1 MASITTEGRSE
12 LIALYTAIFNAAP
25 GATNLSEIVLL
36 KESGKSLEEVATFL
50 TGKADF
56 AKVYPALL
64 TADEFA
70 ARLVANM
77 VPAET
82 SAAATSWATGW
93 VKSQL
98 ASGKGAAFVFA
109 AAVQAVRST
118 DNPEFKPAKDLL
130 ANKVDV
136 STYFSVTKLLS
147 DPDLVDLQNVLTGV
161 STSSASVTTAKTAVD
176 AIGSV
181 VTPVAYP
188 LTTGVDSF
196 AGGAG
201 NDTATA
207 THLTLGVQDNL
218 AGGEGV
224 DTLKIVNTGTVG
236 FAPAAA
242 SITGF
247 ENVVV
252 QNLTPATT
260 ATNEAVTVTFQALGA
275 NQTVVIAGRTI
286 TAGTGGATA
295 VEVASSFAT
304 GATVGGASSAGAL
317 TAGYTVAASSVGAG
331 NSVILTESSG
341 TNVPDLVVTG
351 TANSGIAAVARTIVI
366 PTPTT
371 YDAAS
376 ADDLFTFTYNGVTL
390 TTGVLG
396 ANVGAAQAAIAA
408 AINSY
413 VGTGVAVVSGGVGAE
428 ISTISAPVGTA
439 IAIGPFTRVTGG
451 GGAGTIAVGPSTAG
465 VAGSAA
471 IPAAPP
477 TVSIVQGAPAAGTTD
492 TITATR
498 FTNATSFTNEAS
510 SSAVSFTSLV
520 TGQTVTTQGASTGAV
535 TAAWGSTVTAPV
547 LNVKGAAGAVTL
559 TNAGGTNITINSS
572 DAALTSTGA
581 VGTNTIGALTAGG
594 AANATLNINAASS
607 LSTGSTG
614 TTSFAGETI
623 KASGAGSVSLGT
635 LTAAALKTIDASGLA
650 GGMTATLVPGVTS
663 FKGGAGNDV
672 ITSANVAT
680 TSSIDAGAGTTDVLK
695 VAAYA
700 DIDTVAEAR
709 TFANFERIDTG
720 TLTGTTVD
728 LALFTTSTIT
738 SLASGLSA
746 APAFSNVT
754 AAAAANIIING
765 NQGTSSTYG
774 VINAT
779 QVGQIDTMNVT
790 ISSTAAGATSATTV
804 GINALTAPG
813 VEIVNISN
821 GNATTFSSLTGLP
834 SLTSSTITGVGAT
847 IITTGALAAN
857 VNSNINASANT
868 GGLTWD
874 SQAATAN
881 GFAVTGSATKANV
894 FTGARALADVFVGG
908 SLVDTFNNAVTGA
921 ATTGGDIFTGGA
933 GADIFNLRG
942 NVASGVASTI
952 YQTAPRITDFSVGTG
967 GDVLQLSATVANYTG
982 ATGNSGLT
990 ANTAVAPGATV
1001 IQTIA
1006 TSSGTVG
1013 ITTGAAMLKL
1023 TGAVVESASL
1033 QTMFNAAIGTSIVTV
1048 GAGTEQFFSL
1058 YDTTNSRMVIG
1069 QVESAGG
1076 TNTQIET
1083 ADVVTLIGTI
1093 NMSAADYALFSVNN
1107 LGIIAA

>member
-1 MASITTEGRSE
+1 MSFVFPTNASQVQAFAGALFGVQVGSATMAQVNADILANGGLAKTLNGFYSATQSSTAVAAKAVATNLGLTGAALTEG
-12 LIALYTAIFNAAP
+12 TAYITSQLNAAAADARGAVISNIVNLFGTYGSDATFGAAATAWNTKLATAVAYT
-25 GATNLSEIVLL
+25 GATNV
-36 KESGKSLEEVATFL
+36 
-50 TGKADF
+50 
-56 AKVYPALL
+56 
-64 TADEFA
+64 
-70 ARLVANM
+70 
-77 VPAET
+77 
-82 SAAATSWATGW
+82 
-93 VKSQL
+93 
-98 ASGKGAAFVFA
+98 
-109 AAVQAVRST
+109 
-118 DNPEFKPAKDLL
+118 
-130 ANKVDV
+130 
-136 STYFSVTKLLS
+136 
-147 DPDLVDLQNVLTGV
+147 
-161 STSSASVTTAKTAVD
+161 
-176 AIGSV
+176 AIGTVVVSNSV
-181 VTPVAYP
+181 FP
-188 LTTGVDSF
+188 LTVNVDSF
-196 AGGAG
+196 TGGAG
-201 NDTATA
+201 GDTVTA

-224 DTLKIVNTGTVG
+224 DTLKIVNTGSVG
-236 FAPAAA
+236 FAPAA

-275 NQTVVIAGRTI
+275 GQTVIIGGRTI
-286 TAGTGGATA
+286 TAAATGATA
-295 VEVASSFAT
+295 VEVASAFAT
-304 GATVGGASSAGAL
+304 GATVGGANYTAGGTAGSGAL
-317 TAGYTVAASSVGAG
+317 SATLTAAASSVGAG
-331 NSVILTESSG
+331 NSVVITESSG
-341 TNVPDLVVTG
+341 TNVADLVVTG

-366 PTPTT
+366 PTATGM
-371 YDAAS
+371 AANT
-376 ADDLFTFTYNGVTL
+376 AEDLLTFTYNGVLL
-390 TTGVLG
+390 TTGPLSG
-396 ANVGAAQAAIAA
+396 AGVTPTTTMVSNAIAA
-408 AINSY
+408 AINAY
-413 VGTGVAVVSGGVGAE
+413 VGTGVAVVSAATAGTNDIV
-428 ISTISAPVGTA
+428 TISAPVGTA
-439 IAIGPFTRVTGG
+439 IAIGPYTTVQ
-451 GGAGTIAVGPSTAG
+451 GGAATAAVAIGSSTAG

-477 TVSIVQGAPAAGTTD
+477 TVSIVQGAPAGGTTD

-498 FTNATSFTNEAS
+498 FTNATSFINEAS
-510 SSAVSFTSLV
+510 SSAVSFASLV

-535 TAAWGSTVTAPV
+535 TAAWGATVTAPV

-594 AANATLNINAASS
+594 AANATLNITAASS

-614 TTSFAGETI
+614 TTSFAGDTI

-635 LTAAALKTIDASGLA
+635 LTAAALKTIDASGLT
-650 GGMTATLVPGVTS
+650 GGMTATLVAGVTS

-695 VAAYA
+695 VGAYA

-720 TLTGTTVD
+720 ILTGTTVD
-728 LALFTTSTIT
+728 LALFTTSTGIT

-790 ISSTAAGATSATTV
+790 ISSTAASATSATTV

-821 GNATTFSSLTGLP
+821 GNATTFSVLTGLP

-967 GDVLQLSATVANYTG
+967 GDVLQFSATVANYTG

-990 ANTAVAPGATV
+990 ANTAVAAGATV

-1048 GAGTEQFFSL
+1048 GAATESFFSL

-1069 QVESAGG
+1069 QVDSGAG
-1076 TNTQIET
+1076 NTDIAT

-1093 NMSAADYALFSVNN
+1093 NMSAGDYALFSVNN

>member
-1 MASITTEGRSE
+1 M
-12 LIALYTAIFNAAP
+12 
-25 GATNLSEIVLL
+25 
-36 KESGKSLEEVATFL
+36 
-50 TGKADF
+50 
-56 AKVYPALL
+56 
-64 TADEFA
+64 
-70 ARLVANM
+70 
-77 VPAET
+77 
-82 SAAATSWATGW
+82 
-93 VKSQL
+93 
-98 ASGKGAAFVFA
+98 
-109 AAVQAVRST
+109 
-118 DNPEFKPAKDLL
+118 
-130 ANKVDV
+130 
-136 STYFSVTKLLS
+136 
-147 DPDLVDLQNVLTGV
+147 
-161 STSSASVTTAKTAVD
+161 
-176 AIGSV
+176 
-181 VTPVAYP
+181 
-188 LTTGVDSF
+188 DSF
-196 AGGAG
+196 TGGTG
-201 NDTATA
+201 SDIVTA
-207 THLTLGVQDNL
+207 THLTLGIQDNL

-224 DTLKIVNTGTVG
+224 DTLKIVNTGSVG

-275 NQTVVIAGRTI
+275 NQTVIIAGRTI

-295 VEVASSFAT
+295 VEVASSFAA

-317 TAGYTVAASSVGAG
+317 TGGYTVAASSVGAG
-331 NSVILTESSG
+331 NSVVITESSG
-341 TNVPDLVVTG
+341 TNVADLVVTG

-366 PTPTT
+366 PVPTGT
-371 YDAAS
+371 YNAAS
-376 ADDLFTFTYNGVTL
+376 ADDIFTFTYNGVTL
-390 TTGVLG
+390 TTGVSG
-396 ANVGAAQAAIAA
+396 ANTAATQAATAA

-413 VGTGVAVVSGGVGAE
+413 VGTGVAVVSGAAGAE
-428 ISTISAPVGTA
+428 IVTVSAPFGTA
-439 IAIGPFTRVTGG
+439 IALGPFTRVQG
-451 GGAGTIAVGPSTAG
+451 GGAAGDLAVGPSAAG

-471 IPAAPP
+471 IAAAPP
-477 TVSIVQGAPAAGTTD
+477 TVSIVQGAAAGGTTD

-498 FTNATSFTNEAS
+498 FTNATSFINEAS
-510 SSAVSFTSLV
+510 SSAVSFASLV

-535 TAAWGSTVTAPV
+535 TAAWGATVTAPV

-594 AANATLNINAASS
+594 AANATLNITAASS

-635 LTAAALKTIDASGLA
+635 LTAAALKTIDASGLT
-650 GGMTATLVPGVTS
+650 GGMTATLVAGVTS

-728 LALFTTSTIT
+728 LALFTTSTGIT

-790 ISSTAAGATSATTV
+790 ISSTAASATSATTV

-821 GNATTFSSLTGLP
+821 GNATTFSALTGLP

-868 GGLTWD
+868 GGLTWN
-874 SQAATAN
+874 SSAATAN

-894 FTGARALADVFVGG
+894 FTGARTLADVFVGG
-908 SLVDTFNNAVTGA
+908 SLVDTFTNAINA
-921 ATTGGDIFTGGA
+921 AAVTTGGDIFTGGA
-933 GADIFNLRG
+933 GADIFILRG

-967 GDVLQLSATVANYTG
+967 GDVLQLTSTIQNYTG
-982 ATGNSGLT
+982 GNGNAGLT
-990 ANTAVAPGATV
+990 ANTAVAAGATV

-1006 TSSGTVG
+1006 TNSGTVG

-1048 GAGTEQFFSL
+1048 GNTLEAFFSL

-1069 QVESAGG
+1069 QVDAA
-1076 TNTQIET
+1076 NTEIAT
-1083 ADVVTLIGTI
+1083 ADVVTLIGTV

-1107 LGIIAA
+1107 LGIVTDV

>member
-1 MASITTEGRSE
+1 MSFVFPTNASQLQAFAGALFGVQVGSATMAQVNADILANGGLNATLNGYYAATQSSTAAAASSVATNLGLTGAALTEG
-12 LIALYTAIFNAAP
+12 TAYITAQLNAAAP
-25 GATNLSEIVLL
+25 GARGTVISNIVNLFGTYGSD
-36 KESGKSLEEVATFL
+36 ATF
-50 TGKADF
+50 GAS
-56 AKVYPALL
+56 A
-64 TADEFA
+64 TAWNTK
-70 ARLVANM
+70 L
-77 VPAET
+77 
-82 SAAATSWATGW
+82 
-93 VKSQL
+93 
-98 ASGKGAAFVFA
+98 A
-109 AAVQAVRST
+109 AAVAYT
-118 DNPEFKPAKDLL
+118 GA
-130 ANKVDV
+130 
-136 STYFSVTKLLS
+136 T
-147 DPDLVDLQNVLTGV
+147 NV
-161 STSSASVTTAKTAVD
+161 
-176 AIGSV
+176 AIGTV
-181 VTPVAYP
+181 VVANAVFP
-188 LTTGVDSF
+188 LTVNADSF
-196 AGGAG
+196 TGGAG
-201 NDTATA
+201 SDTVTA
-207 THLTLGVQDNL
+207 THLTLGIQDNL
-218 AGGEGV
+218 DGGAGAGV
-224 DTLKIVNTGTVG
+224 DTLKIVNTGSVG

-275 NQTVVIAGRTI
+275 NQTVIIAGRTI

-295 VEVASSFAT
+295 VEVASSFAA

-317 TAGYTVAASSVGAG
+317 TGGYTVAASSVGAG
-331 NSVILTESSG
+331 NSVVLTESSG
-341 TNVPDLVVTG
+341 TNVTDLAVTG

-366 PTPTT
+366 PTATGM
-371 YDAAS
+371 AANT
-376 ADDLFTFTYNGVTL
+376 AEDLLTFTYNGVLL
-390 TTGVLG
+390 TTGPLS
-396 ANVGAAQAAIAA
+396 AAGVTPTTTMVSNAIAA

-413 VGTGVAVVSGGVGAE
+413 VGTGVAVVTAAAAGTNDIV
-428 ISTISAPVGTA
+428 TISAPVGTA
-439 IAIGPFTRVTGG
+439 IAIGPYTTVQ
-451 GGAGTIAVGPSTAG
+451 GGAATAAVAIGSSTAG

-477 TVSIVQGAPAAGTTD
+477 TVSIVQGAAAGGTTD

-498 FTNATSFTNEAS
+498 FTNATSFINEAS
-510 SSAVSFTSLV
+510 SSAVSFASLV

-535 TAAWGSTVTAPV
+535 TAAWGATVTAPV

-594 AANATLNINAASS
+594 AANATLNITAASS

-635 LTAAALKTIDASGLA
+635 LTAAALKTIDASGLT
-650 GGMTATLVPGVTS
+650 GGMTATLVAGVTS

-728 LALFTTSTIT
+728 LALFTTSTGIT

-790 ISSTAAGATSATTV
+790 ISSTAASATSATTV

-821 GNATTFSSLTGLP
+821 GNATTFSALTGLP

-868 GGLTWD
+868 GGLTWN
-874 SQAATAN
+874 SSAATAN

-894 FTGARALADVFVGG
+894 FTGARTLADVFVGG
-908 SLVDTFNNAVTGA
+908 SLVDTFTNAINA
-921 ATTGGDIFTGGA
+921 AAVTTGGDIFTGGA
-933 GADIFNLRG
+933 GADIFILRG

-967 GDVLQLSATVANYTG
+967 GDVLQLTSTIQNYTG
-982 ATGNSGLT
+982 GNGNAGLT
-990 ANTAVAPGATV
+990 ANTAVAAGATV

-1006 TSSGTVG
+1006 TNSGTVG

-1048 GAGTEQFFSL
+1048 GNTLEAFFSL

-1069 QVESAGG
+1069 QVDAA
-1076 TNTQIET
+1076 NTEIAT
-1083 ADVVTLIGTI
+1083 ADVVTLIGTV

-1107 LGIIAA
+1107 LGIVTDV

>member
-1 MASITTEGRSE
+1 MSFVFPTNASQVQAFAGALFGVQVGSATLAQVNADILANGGLIATLNGYYAATQSTTAGAASSVATNLGLTGAALTEG
-12 LIALYTAIFNAAP
+12 TAYITAQLNAAAP
-25 GATNLSEIVLL
+25 GARGAVISNIVNLFGTYGSD
-36 KESGKSLEEVATFL
+36 ATF
-50 TGKADF
+50 GAS
-56 AKVYPALL
+56 A
-64 TADEFA
+64 TAW
-70 ARLVANM
+70 N
-77 VPAET
+77 
-82 SAAATSWATGW
+82 
-93 VKSQL
+93 
-98 ASGKGAAFVFA
+98 
-109 AAVQAVRST
+109 
-118 DNPEFKPAKDLL
+118 
-130 ANKVDV
+130 
-136 STYFSVTKLLS
+136 TKL
-147 DPDLVDLQNVLTGV
+147 
-161 STSSASVTTAKTAVD
+161 ATAVAYTGATNV

-181 VTPVAYP
+181 VVANSVFP
-188 LTTGVDSF
+188 LTVNADSF
-196 AGGAG
+196 TGGAG
-201 NDTATA
+201 SDTVTA
-207 THLTLGVQDNL
+207 THLTLGIQDNL
-218 AGGEGV
+218 AGGAGV

-275 NQTVVIAGRTI
+275 LQTVIIGGRTI
-286 TAGTGGATA
+286 TAAATGATA
-295 VEVASSFAT
+295 VEVASAFAT
-304 GATVGGASSAGAL
+304 GATVGGANYTTGGTAGSGAL
-317 TAGYTVAASSVGAG
+317 SATLTAAASSVGAG
-331 NSVILTESSG
+331 NSVVITESSG
-341 TNVPDLVVTG
+341 TNVADLVVTG

-366 PTPTT
+366 PTPTL
-371 YDAAS
+371 YDANS
-376 ADDLFTFTYNGVTL
+376 ADDTFTFTYNGVTL

-396 ANVGAAQAAIAA
+396 ANVGTAQAAIAA

-413 VGTGVAVVSGGVGAE
+413 VGAGVAVVSGGVGAE
-428 ISTISAPVGTA
+428 ISTISAPFGTA
-439 IAIGPFTRVTGG
+439 IALGPFVRVAGG
-451 GGAGTIAVGPSTAG
+451 AAGTIAVGPSTAG

-471 IPAAPP
+471 IAAAPP
-477 TVSIVQGAPAAGTTD
+477 TVSIVQGAPAGGTTD

-498 FTNATSFTNEAS
+498 FTDATSFTNEAS
-510 SSAVSFTSLV
+510 SSAVSFASLV

-535 TAAWGSTVTAPV
+535 TAAWGATVTAPV

-594 AANATLNINAASS
+594 AANATLNITAASS

-614 TTSFAGETI
+614 TTSFAGDTI

-635 LTAAALKTIDASGLA
+635 LTAAALKTIDASGLT
-650 GGMTATLVPGVTS
+650 GGMTATLVAGVTS

-695 VAAYA
+695 VGAYA
-700 DIDTVAEAR
+700 DIDTLAEAR

-728 LALFTTSTIT
+728 LALFTTSTGIT

-790 ISSTAAGATSATTV
+790 ISSTAASATSATTV

-821 GNATTFSSLTGLP
+821 GNATTFTLLTGLP

-847 IITTGALAAN
+847 FITTGALAAN

-874 SQAATAN
+874 SQSATAN

-908 SLVDTFNNAVTGA
+908 SLVDTFTNAINA
-921 ATTGGDIFTGGA
+921 AAVTTGGDIFTGGA
-933 GADIFNLRG
+933 GADIFILRG

-967 GDVLQLSATVANYTG
+967 GDVLQFSATAANYTG
-982 ATGNSGLT
+982 GA
-990 ANTAVAPGATV
+990 ANAGGIAGAVAAGTTTL

-1006 TSSGTVG
+1006 TNSGTVG
-1013 ITTGAAMLKL
+1013 ITTGAAMLKM

-1048 GAGTEQFFSL
+1048 AAGTESFFSI
-1058 YDTTNSRMVIG
+1058 YDQTNSRMVVG
-1069 QVESAGG
+1069 QVDSGGG

>member
-1 MASITTEGRSE
+1 MSFVFPTNASQVQAFAGALFGVQVGSATLAQVNADILANGGLAKTLNGFYSATQSSTAVAAKAVATNLGLTGAALTEGTAYVTSQLNAAAADARGAVISN
-12 LIALYTAIFNAAP
+12 IVNMFGTYTADATFGAAATAWNTKLAAAVAYT
-25 GATNLSEIVLL
+25 GATN
-36 KESGKSLEEVATFL
+36 VAIGT
-50 TGKADF
+50 
-56 AKVYPALL
+56 VV
-64 TADEFA
+64 
-70 ARLVANM
+70 VAN
-77 VPAET
+77 A
-82 SAAATSWATGW
+82 
-93 VKSQL
+93 
-98 ASGKGAAFVFA
+98 VF
-109 AAVQAVRST
+109 
-118 DNPEFKPAKDLL
+118 
-130 ANKVDV
+130 
-136 STYFSVTKLLS
+136 
-147 DPDLVDLQNVLTGV
+147 
-161 STSSASVTTAKTAVD
+161 
-176 AIGSV
+176 
-181 VTPVAYP
+181 P
-188 LTTGVDSF
+188 LTVNADSF
-196 AGGAG
+196 TGGAG
-201 NDTATA
+201 SDTVTA
-207 THLTLGVQDNL
+207 THLTLGIQDNL
-218 AGGEGV
+218 AGGAGV

-275 NQTVVIAGRTI
+275 LQTVIIGGRTI
-286 TAGTGGATA
+286 TAAATGATA
-295 VEVASSFAT
+295 VEVASAFAT
-304 GATVGGASSAGAL
+304 GATVGGANYTAGGTAGSGAL
-317 TAGYTVAASSVGAG
+317 SATLTAAASSVGAG
-331 NSVILTESSG
+331 NSVVITESSG
-341 TNVPDLVVTG
+341 TNVTDLVVTG

-366 PTPTT
+366 PTATAIN
-371 YDAAS
+371 AAS
-376 ADDLFTFTYNGVTL
+376 TDDTFSFTYNGVTL
-390 TTGVLG
+390 TTGVL
-396 ANVGAAQAAIAA
+396 QAALGAGVQPTTTTIANQIAA

-413 VGTGVAVVSGGVGAE
+413 VGTGVAVVSAATAGTNDIV
-428 ISTISAPVGTA
+428 TVSAPFGTA
-439 IAIGPFTRVTGG
+439 IALGPFVIAGAA
-451 GGAGTIAVGPSTAG
+451 AGTAAVGASAAG

-471 IPAAPP
+471 IAAAPP
-477 TVSIVQGAPAAGTTD
+477 TVSIVQGAAAGGTTD

-498 FTNATSFTNEAS
+498 FTDATSFTNEAS
-510 SSAVSFTSLV
+510 SSAVSFASLV
-520 TGQTVTTQGASTGAV
+520 AGQTVTTQGASTGAV

-581 VGTNTIGALTAGG
+581 VGTNTIGALNAGG
-594 AANATLNINAASS
+594 AANATLNITAASS

-614 TTSFAGETI
+614 TTIFAGETI

-635 LTAAALKTIDASGLA
+635 LTAPALKTIDASGLA
-650 GGMTATLVPGVTS
+650 GGMTATLVAGVTS

-700 DIDTVAEAR
+700 DIDTLAEAR

-720 TLTGTTVD
+720 ILTGTTVD
-728 LALFTTSTIT
+728 LALFTTSTGIT
-738 SLASGLSA
+738 SLASGIST

-765 NQGTSSTYG
+765 NQATSSTYG

-790 ISSTAAGATSATTV
+790 ISSTTASATSATPV
-804 GINALTAPG
+804 GIAALTAPG
-813 VEIVNISN
+813 VEIVNINN
-821 GNATTFSSLTGLP
+821 GNTTTFSALTGLP
-834 SLTSSTITGVGAT
+834 SLTSSTITGVGPT

-942 NVASGVASTI
+942 NVASGVASTV

-982 ATGNSGLT
+982 ATGNAGGI
-990 ANTAVAPGATV
+990 AGAVAAGTTTL

-1006 TSSGTVG
+1006 TNSGTVG

-1048 GAGTEQFFSL
+1048 GAGTESFFSI
-1058 YDTTNSRMVIG
+1058 YDQTNSRMVVG

-1076 TNTQIET
+1076 TGTQIET
-1083 ADVVTLIGTI
+1083 ADVVTLIGTL